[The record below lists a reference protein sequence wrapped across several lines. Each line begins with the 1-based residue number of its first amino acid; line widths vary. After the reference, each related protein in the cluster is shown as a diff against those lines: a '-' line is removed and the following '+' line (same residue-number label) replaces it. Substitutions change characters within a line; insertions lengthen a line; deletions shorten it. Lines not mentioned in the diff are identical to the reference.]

1 MPSIK
6 ELKPN
11 KKKAFKKRDYRPY
24 NPEGAALS
32 KEPLAHDVS
41 SPFPTPKDVVLEID
55 PKKIR
60 NWEFHD
66 RPSNELGDID
76 SLAEEFLSIGQQI
89 PCIVRNIYDSSD
101 FQYELIAGE
110 RRWRAAQKANITLKV
125 LIRNLSDNE
134 AALVQISENSSR
146 SALSDYAKGMSYS
159 KLIEKNILNQSDLVE
174 KLKISKQQISRFL
187 SFNKLPIEV
196 LNALEDMSKIS
207 AGTAEQIKQLS
218 AKGDAYV
225 SAIINYAPQIA
236 GGKIGKTKLAHLV
249 NSHVNHLNHKSTSKK
264 VYSLNGRHLYTWRN
278 DNNSIP
284 SIHFPR
290 NITLLIAKGKLDKNT
305 LINSFKKILEDMLMD
320 IK

>member
-1 MPSIK
+1 MPNIK
-6 ELKPN
+6 ELKASP
-11 KKKAFKKRDYRPY
+11 KKTFKKREYRPY
-24 NPEGAALS
+24 NPEGTELNQESQIHDLS
-32 KEPLAHDVS
+32 S
-41 SPFPTPKDVVLEID
+41 SPAPKDVVLEVD
-55 PKKIR
+55 PKKII

-89 PCIVRNIYDSSD
+89 PCIVRKITDSVD

-110 RRWRAAQKANITLKV
+110 RRWRAAQKANILLKV

-134 AALVQISENSSR
+134 AALVQISENSNR

-174 KLKISKQQISRFL
+174 KLKISKQQVSRFL
-187 SFNKLPIEV
+187 SFNKLPIEIR
-196 LNALEDMSKIS
+196 NALGDMSKIS
-207 AGTAEQIKQLS
+207 AGTAEQMKQLS
-218 AKGDAYV
+218 IKGDSYIN
-225 SAIINYAPQIA
+225 AIIHYAAQITE
-236 GGKIGKTKLAHLV
+236 GKIGKNKLVQLV
-249 NSHVNHLNHKSTSKK
+249 EAKINQLTHKSISEK

-290 NITLLIAKGKLDKNT
+290 NIALLIAKGKLDKN
-305 LINSFKKILEDMLMD
+305 IVSNSFKQLLEDMLMD